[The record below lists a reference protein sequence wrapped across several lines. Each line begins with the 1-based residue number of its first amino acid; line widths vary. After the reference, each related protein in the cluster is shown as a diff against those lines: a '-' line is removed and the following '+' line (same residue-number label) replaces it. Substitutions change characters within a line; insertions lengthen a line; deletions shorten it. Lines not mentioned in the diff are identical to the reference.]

1 MEEIIDFDNWLQQYI
16 APQVEYWAIFEPTTG
31 EVIGIYP
38 DLSAGEKQHKI
49 KIDRDLAEDIHNGIV
64 QMNCCF
70 VDLNS
75 QTVEIVTRPSFVK
88 IDDILHRVIDKKY
101 ALDQKND
108 IVIQYNELENK
119 IIFVLYSSI
128 KTRKIQWAGSTEMQF
143 FITSYNDPHNLFQ
156 TIAFQLK
163 DLEESSKEFIY
174 TGPHTRFSIFT
185 RRILKN
191 YVFEKI

>member
-119 IIFVLYSSI
+119 IIFVMHSAI
-128 KTRKIQWAGSTEMQF
+128 KISQFPWVENVEIRF
-143 FITSYNDPHNLFQ
+143 FITAYNDPHDLYQ
-156 TIAFQLK
+156 IIVFQLK
-163 DLEESSKEFIY
+163 DLSQNSKEFIY
-174 TGPHTRFSIFT
+174 TGPHNRFSIFT
-185 RRILKN
+185 KRILKN
-191 YVFEKI
+191 YVYEQI